1 MAIVVSSIVR
11 VSYEPSIFM
20 DSADLSY
27 NLQSL

>member
-1 MAIVVSSIVR
+1 MAIVVSSIFLVF
-11 VSYEPSIFM
+11 SELSLFM